1 MGEAPWWY
9 RVVRAAKF
17 LGVAPWDLAEA
28 PITWLHRA
36 EATMEA
42 EHAAQEA
49 ERRRQAGR
57 R

>member
-1 MGEAPWWY
+1 MWY
-9 RVVRAAKF
+9 RVIRAAKF

-28 PITWLHRA
+28 PITWLDMA
-36 EATMEA
+36 EATMQA

-49 ERRRQAGR
+49 AQRRQAAR